1 MHQSRTIS
9 IPSSL
14 RRNMC
19 WMSAKSNVILK
30 ICGLLSPNTSGWC
43 RAYMVLSPTLH
54 ALLYQLWN
62 LCIKGGQSVSAQ
74 SGSKSF
80 PYPNLIG
87 ASSKF
92 WMSSTPINFL
102 CSMSVRGIEKPN
114 RLLALEYAG
123 LSLDLAFLAFS
134 SDFMLAACH
143 RLTISYPSLSFW

>member
-1 MHQSRTIS
+1 MHQSWTIS
-9 IPSSL
+9 IPSSW

-80 PYPNLIG
+80 PYSNFIG

-92 WMSSTPINFL
+92 WKSSTPMYIL
-102 CSMSVRGIEKPN
+102 CSVSVRGVEKPDH
-114 RLLALEYAG
+114 LLALEFAG
-123 LSLDLAFLAFS
+123 LSLDLAFSL
-134 SDFMLAACH
+134 DFKFVACH
-143 RLTISYPSLSFW
+143 LLTISHPSLSFW